1 MKQAGTI
8 VLFRFPHADLEMGK
22 PRPAL
27 LLGKLHGKY
36 PDWLVC
42 MISSQIRHY
51 LPGVDELI
59 GGGDM
64 DFEQSGLHGKSV
76 IRVERL
82 AVIEESGLLGEIG
95 SVSQERLKQI
105 KGRLADWLTQ

>member
-1 MKQAGTI
+1 MKQPGAI
-8 VLFRFPHADLEMGK
+8 VLFRFPHADFESGK

-27 LLGKLHGKY
+27 LLAKLHGQY

-51 LPGVDELI
+51 QSDVDELVRLA
-59 GGGDM
+59 DD
-64 DFEQSGLHGKSV
+64 DFSKSGLHGESV

-82 AVIEESGLLGEIG
+82 AVTQEAGLLGEIG
-95 SVSQERLKQI
+95 AISPERLNRI
-105 KGRLADWLTQ
+105 KHRLADWLNS